1 MPYHNDK
8 DIYKSKE
15 DISKE
20 KKERKPSKMSFF
32 EPLKISKEDMKKLK
46 EHSKLHK
53 GGMDSKHMK
62 NMKKIM
68 KQGKTFSQAHKE
80 AKILDK
86 KRK

>member
-8 DIYKSKE
+8 DIYKSKADE
-15 DISKE
+15 QLI

-32 EPLKISKEDMKKLK
+32 ESVKISKEDMKKLK

-62 NMKKIM
+62 NMKKLM

>member
-32 EPLKISKEDMKKLK
+32 ESVKISKEDMKKLK

>member
-1 MPYHNDK
+1 MPYHK
-8 DIYKSKE
+8 DYAILKTKE

-32 EPLKISKEDMKKLK
+32 ESVKISKEDMKKLK

-80 AKILDK
+80 ANILDK

>member
-8 DIYKSKE
+8 DIYKTKE
-15 DISKE
+15 DDIKE

-32 EPLKISKEDMKKLK
+32 ETLKISKEDMKKLK

-62 NMKKIM
+62 NMKKFM
-68 KQGKTFSQAHKE
+68 KQGKTFSQAHK
-80 AKILDK
+80 AASILDK

>member
-32 EPLKISKEDMKKLK
+32 ESVKISKEDQNKLKMMEKKQSKTHVTNMKKL
-46 EHSKLHK
+46 L
-53 GGMDSKHMK
+53 
-62 NMKKIM
+62 KK
-68 KQGKTFSQAHKE
+68 GKTFSQAHK
-80 AKILDK
+80 AASILDK

>member
-32 EPLKISKEDMKKLK
+32 ESVKISKEDMKKLK

-80 AKILDK
+80 ANILDK